1 MLSSVLFSSGTQ
13 ARTLQADAP
22 SPLAH
27 VRSAV
32 MVYLTQ
38 VKETAQKALTH
49 LDDTEYKDYK

>member
-1 MLSSVLFSSGTQ
+1 MCSSVRFSTGTQ